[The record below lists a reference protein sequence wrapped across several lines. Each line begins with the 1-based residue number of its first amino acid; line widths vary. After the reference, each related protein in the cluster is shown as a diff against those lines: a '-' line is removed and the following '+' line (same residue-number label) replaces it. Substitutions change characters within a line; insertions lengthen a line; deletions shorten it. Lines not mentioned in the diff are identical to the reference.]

1 MVIAASYAQFNKQIE
16 EVRKAFTDLSW
27 HQILQQCLNKLLLI
41 LLTFLLFAVIL
52 WLGRRIIDHLF
63 LESNKYQL
71 LKNSN
76 RLATIRALTLNIYR
90 YTCYFFFLYALLSE
104 IGVPVGTLIAGAG
117 IFSIALGLGAQGF
130 VSDLVNGF
138 FILLEQQLDVGD
150 IVEVD
155 NIKGTVTAL
164 GIRTTKVTSADG
176 TLNYIPNRNITI
188 VRNFSRNDMVANVDI
203 YIAPNAVISE
213 VKETVLTVNKKLIA
227 TTPEL
232 RDQPVIVGPVT
243 VGTQLAFRVT
253 ITVANGSQ
261 SRVSSKFLAAY
272 LQALHAKNIP
282 LSWEG
287 NHHNDH

>member
-1 MVIAASYAQFNKQIE
+1 MVIAASNAQLNKQIE

-41 LLTFLLFAVIL
+41 ILTIILFAFIL
-52 WLGRRIIDHLF
+52 WIGRLTINHLF
-63 LESNKYQL
+63 MESNKHQL

-150 IVEVD
+150 VVEVD
-155 NIKGTVTAL
+155 QIKGTVTAL

-188 VRNFSRNDMVANVDI
+188 VRNFSRSDMGANVDI
-203 YIAPNAVISE
+203 HIAPSAVISE
-213 VKETVLTVNKKLIA
+213 VAATVRAVNQKLVA

-243 VGTQLAFRVT
+243 IGTQLAFRVT

-261 SRVSSKFLAAY
+261 SQAASKFLAAY

-287 NHHNDH
+287 EHHNEH

>member
-27 HQILQQCLNKLLLI
+27 HQILQQFLNKLLLI
-41 LLTFLLFAVIL
+41 VLTFLLFALIL
-52 WLGRRIIDHLF
+52 WLGRLIINHLF

-104 IGVPVGTLIAGAG
+104 IGVPVGTLVAGAG

-155 NIKGTVTAL
+155 N
-164 GIRTTKVTSADG
+164 
-176 TLNYIPNRNITI
+176 
-188 VRNFSRNDMVANVDI
+188 
-203 YIAPNAVISE
+203 
-213 VKETVLTVNKKLIA
+213 
-227 TTPEL
+227 
-232 RDQPVIVGPVT
+232 
-243 VGTQLAFRVT
+243 
-253 ITVANGSQ
+253 
-261 SRVSSKFLAAY
+261 
-272 LQALHAKNIP
+272 
-282 LSWEG
+282 
-287 NHHNDH
+287 